1 MQLFEALNLAMM
13 AQKARPDLQ
22 LAPKSWTAT
31 PGYPAVTWRH
41 HCSRAGTPVCSML
54 AVSWSPHCR
63 LHCMTESRYK
73 MQGRANCSP
82 PHPVIKL
89 HCYLAG
95 YHAESVNVLR

>member
-22 LAPKSWTAT
+22 LEPKSWTAT

-54 AVSWSPHCR
+54 AVTWSLHCR

-73 MQGRANCSP
+73 TAVWLTAVRHTP
-82 PHPVIKL
+82 
-89 HCYLAG
+89 
-95 YHAESVNVLR
+95 